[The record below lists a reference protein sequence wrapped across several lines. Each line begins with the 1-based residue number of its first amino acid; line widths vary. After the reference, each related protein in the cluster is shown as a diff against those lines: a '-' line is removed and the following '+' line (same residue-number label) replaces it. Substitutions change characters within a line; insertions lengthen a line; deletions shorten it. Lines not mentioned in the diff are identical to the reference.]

1 MCGIVGYT
9 GPREA
14 GPILLEGL
22 RRLEYRGYDSAGI
35 ALVDDGGEMWVEKR
49 AGKLSNLRTAIAD
62 RTPHA
67 GIGLAHTRWATHGR
81 PNDLNAHPHQDC
93 TGDITVIHNGIIENF
108 RDLRDGLEARGHR
121 LASETDTEALAHLVE
136 EAYQG
141 DLADAVRAAL
151 RRVEG
156 AYALVVMHKGEVSRL
171 VGAGQKVTL
180 VVGLNGEESFIASD
194 VAAILAHTNRVVF
207 LEDGD
212 VADVRPSGVEI
223 TDVAGRAVERPVT
236 VIDWTPEAAE
246 KGGYDHF
253 MLKEIHEQPEALRQS
268 LAGRVTQAG
277 RVYAPEVEEL
287 TEVFGKVTRVEL
299 VACGTASYAAL
310 VAAAAI
316 QDWTGLPARGP
327 VGSESRYPPPPLDP
341 KALVIAVTQSGETAD
356 TIAPTRWARE
366 QGCPILAVTN
376 TVGSAITREADA
388 VLFLQA
394 GPEIAVAASKT
405 FVTQVTTLVVLA
417 AAIAKARG
425 AMGVEQE
432 LELGNALRALPDA
445 AAKALAGASGIADL
459 ARRYV
464 NSRGFMFIGRGYG
477 LPAALEGALKLKEV
491 SYIHAEGYAAG
502 ELKHGPISLLDAE
515 CPLVAVATRSRTYD
529 KLISNVMEGRARDAR
544 VIAVAT
550 EGDEAI
556 GDYAD
561 DILWVPDTH
570 EALAPVLAVI
580 PLQLFAYHTAVA
592 RGADVDQPRKLAK
605 AVSVEEGM
613 EPPSGLIPHG
623 TSELGVDIVKVDRIA
638 AAIDRF
644 GARFANRV
652 LTEREQRYVRM
663 RPETFAGRWAAKEAV
678 SKVLGLGVRGV
689 GWKDIEV
696 ERLPTGQPSIVLRGR
711 AARRAEQLGMGRVA
725 ISITHEAEYA
735 VAVAF
740 GVRTAGGRYVF
751 PLDIDE
757 RLDDRERKLLARFE
771 RMRALQA
778 ATAELEATGVGASAE
793 PTRDAGKDRDRG

>member
-14 GPILLEGL
+14 GPILIEGL

-35 ALVDDGGEMWVEKR
+35 ALVDEQGDLFVDKK
-49 AGKLSNLRTAIAD
+49 AGKLSNLQTAIAD

-67 GIGLAHTRWATHGR
+67 TLGIAHTRWATHGR

-108 RDLRDGLEARGHR
+108 RELREDLERRGHT
-121 LASETDTEALAHLVE
+121 LASETDTEAIAHLVE
-136 EAYQG
+136 DAYEG

-171 VGAGQKVTL
+171 VGARQNVPL

-194 VAAILAHTNRVVF
+194 VAAILAHTDRVVF

-212 VADVRPSGVEI
+212 IADVRPTGVVI
-223 TDVAGRAVERPVT
+223 TGLDGVVQERPVT

-268 LAGRVTQAG
+268 LAGRVTAAG
-277 RVYAPEVEEL
+277 HIYAPEVEEL
-287 TEVFGKVTRVEL
+287 ADVFRRVTRVEL
-299 VACGTASYAAL
+299 VACGTASYASL
-310 VAAAAI
+310 VGAAAI
-316 QDWTGLPARGP
+316 QDWTGLPARVT
-327 VGSESRYPPPPLDP
+327 VGSEFRYAPPPLD
-341 KALVIAVTQSGETAD
+341 ADTLVIAVTQSGETAD

-366 QGCPILAVTN
+366 RGCPIVAVTN

-405 FVTQVTTLVVLA
+405 FVTQVTTLIVLA

-432 LELGNALRALPDA
+432 LELGHALRSLPEA
-445 AAKALAGASGIADL
+445 AARALDGASGIADL

-515 CPLVAVATRSRTYD
+515 CPLVAVATRSRIYD

-550 EGDEAI
+550 EGDDAI
-556 GDYAD
+556 ADFAD
-561 DILWVPDTH
+561 DVLRVPDTH
-570 EALAPVLAVI
+570 EALSPVLAVI

-592 RGADVDQPRKLAK
+592 RGTDVDQPRNLAK
-605 AVSVEEGM
+605 SV
-613 EPPSGLIPHG
+613 
-623 TSELGVDIVKVDRIA
+623 T
-638 AAIDRF
+638 
-644 GARFANRV
+644 
-652 LTEREQRYVRM
+652 
-663 RPETFAGRWAAKEAV
+663 
-678 SKVLGLGVRGV
+678 
-689 GWKDIEV
+689 V
-696 ERLPTGQPSIVLRGR
+696 E
-711 AARRAEQLGMGRVA
+711 
-725 ISITHEAEYA
+725 
-735 VAVAF
+735 
-740 GVRTAGGRYVF
+740 
-751 PLDIDE
+751 
-757 RLDDRERKLLARFE
+757 
-771 RMRALQA
+771 
-778 ATAELEATGVGASAE
+778 
-793 PTRDAGKDRDRG
+793 